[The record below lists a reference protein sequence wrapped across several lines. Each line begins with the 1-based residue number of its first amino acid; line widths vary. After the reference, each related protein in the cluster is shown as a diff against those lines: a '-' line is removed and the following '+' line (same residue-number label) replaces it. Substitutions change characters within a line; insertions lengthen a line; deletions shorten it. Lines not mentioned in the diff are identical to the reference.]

1 MKKRVFAVLAC
12 VLALTLL
19 LTGCVRTEVGV
30 NLNSDGSGTVG
41 TIVLIQK
48 EAYDMMKD
56 SGDPFEGKETFTETI
71 DDEEYIGTR
80 ESTEY
85 GSAEE
90 LKAALLALTFAG
102 NISEN
107 ISDIEKRIAD
117 EEPENLTGEIVI
129 TPDVQEDDSEQ
140 AIIFKSAD
148 IEKSSGKLTFRAALQ
163 PQTDTEGA
171 ELLGM
176 GVNDIY
182 KLKVV
187 VTMPGEIKSNSAGT
201 VSDKTVTWDIEDLTA
216 EESIEIVSNAGD
228 ASIVP
233 VIVFA
238 ILILILLAAVG
249 VLLAKKKQQK

>member
-1 MKKRVFAVLAC
+1 MKKRVFAVLVC

-102 NISEN
+102 NIS
-107 ISDIEKRIAD
+107 DVEKRIAD

-129 TPDVQEDDSEQ
+129 TPDVQEDDYEQ

-201 VSDKTVTWDIEDLTA
+201 VSDKTVTWNIEDLTA
-216 EESIEIVSNAGD
+216 ENSIEIVSNAGD

-238 ILILILLAAVG
+238 VLILLAAVG

>member
-1 MKKRVFAVLAC
+1 MKKRVFAVLVC

-102 NISEN
+102 NIS
-107 ISDIEKRIAD
+107 DVEKRIAD

-129 TPDVQEDDSEQ
+129 TPDVQEDDYEQ
-140 AIIFKSAD
+140 AVIFKSAD
-148 IEKSSGKLTFRAALQ
+148 IEKSSGKLTFRAALK
-163 PQTDTEGA
+163 PQTDTVGA
-171 ELLGM
+171 EFLGM

-187 VTMPGEIKSNSAGT
+187 VTMPGEIKSNSTGT

-216 EESIEIVSNAGD
+216 ENSIEIVSNAGD
-228 ASIVP
+228 TSVVP
-233 VIVFA
+233 VIIFA
-238 ILILILLAAVG
+238 VLILMLLAAVS
-249 VLLAKKKQQK
+249 VLLVKKKQQK

>member
-19 LTGCVRTEVGV
+19 LAGCVRTEVGV

-102 NISEN
+102 NIS
-107 ISDIEKRIAD
+107 DAEKRIAN

-129 TPDVQEDDSEQ
+129 NPDVQEDDSEQ

-216 EESIEIVSNAGD
+216 DNSIEIVSNAGD

-233 VIVFA
+233 VIIFA
-238 ILILILLAAVG
+238 VLIVLLLAAVG